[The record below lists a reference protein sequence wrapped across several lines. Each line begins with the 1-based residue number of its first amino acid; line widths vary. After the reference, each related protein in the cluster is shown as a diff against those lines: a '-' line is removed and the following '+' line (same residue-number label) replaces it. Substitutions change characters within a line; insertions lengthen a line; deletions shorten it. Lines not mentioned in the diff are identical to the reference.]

1 MDKIQ
6 AISALSALGQQT
18 RIDVFRLIVQNE
30 PDGMAAGDVARQLVV
45 PQNTMSTHLGI
56 LVQAGLLR
64 SERRSRSIIYRAEL
78 DHLRAVLLY
87 LIQDCCGGNDSLC
100 QPLIDDLACCSS
112 TFNGV
117 RPN

>member
-30 PDGMAAGDVARQLVV
+30 PYGIAAGDVARQLAV

-78 DHLRAVLLY
+78 DRLRAVLLF
-87 LIQDCCGGNDSLC
+87 LIQDCCGGNVSLC
-100 QPLIDDLACCSS
+100 QPLIDNLACCSS
-112 TFNGV
+112 TFSV
-117 RPN
+117 IRPN

>member
-1 MDKIQ
+1 MEKIK

-30 PDGMAAGDVARQLVV
+30 PHGIAAGDVARQLMV

-78 DHLRAVLLY
+78 DQLRAVLLF

-100 QPLIDDLACCSS
+100 QPLLDALACCSALPQP
-112 TFNGV
+112 V